1 MASTSTNKQ
10 PMLIDRVLHVVVD
23 LKGATV
29 NSGSGIEVGGTNTAA
44 PLIDATSNDGAII
57 EDIYSYSRGTDYT
70 INLYISS
77 ASDYLRP
84 QQGIYIGSFKSG
96 AVAGA
101 RAEYTD
107 MPRILAPVPRIG
119 DDPTFRALYIP
130 KGKAVWAAVVQ
141 QSANDPATDAPLIGA
156 QGGFY

>member
-10 PMLIDRVLHVVVD
+10 PMLIGRVLHTVVD
-23 LKGATV
+23 LAGSTV
-29 NSGSGIEVGGTNTAA
+29 NPGSGIEVGGTNTAS
-44 PLIDATSNDGAII
+44 PLIDATTGDGAII

-84 QQGIYIGSFKSG
+84 QQGIYIGSFTCG

-119 DDPTFRALYIP
+119 TDPSFRALYVP

-141 QSANDPATDAPLIGA
+141 LSSNDPATDAPLIGA
-156 QGGFY
+156 QGGLY

>member
-10 PMLIDRVLHVVVD
+10 PMLIDRVLHAVVD
-23 LKGATV
+23 LAGATV
-29 NSGSGIEVGGTNTAA
+29 QNASGVEVGGTNTAA
-44 PLIDATSNDGAII
+44 PLVDCTSNDGAII
-57 EDIYSYSRGTDYT
+57 EDIYAFSRGTDYA

-96 AVAGA
+96 AVAA
-101 RAEYTD
+101 AKVEYTD
-107 MPRILAPVPRIG
+107 MPRILAPVPRVG
-119 DDPTFRALYIP
+119 SSPNFRALYIP

-141 QSANDPATDAPLIGA
+141 ASANDTAQNAPIIGA